1 MVEKSC
7 INKIC
12 KDFDLPFIADEN
24 SFMNILQEYS
34 DAIPVHSEEW
44 KNIHTAK
51 YLATKMFSLD
61 SELRKIGFGAD
72 ILFKLIN
79 DFMHYMWTSM
89 TGGYS
94 AEAKLIYDSFNNVDI
109 TKKYPIEKINIP
121 SGDVYNMSNIGKK
134 FISVD
139 MSKAAY
145 QAMYFDC
152 PRVLDNMP
160 TWEAY
165 VAHMFKSFKTKVE
178 TSPVEVMNSVPCGIE
193 EIFKH
198 ISDAA
203 IFIIE
208 YTTSSRQIRQV
219 VFGKTNGARLCH
231 IEKYVMQKWV
241 YKNIIENCPGAV
253 AVKFCND
260 EVIFEYADGLTEKI
274 EEILPKFFKFKVEA
288 FTVEGINIIQ
298 IITDDNGKTVSTSSQ
313 NGIMVRQRID
323 GSHDFSF
330 KCCPSILRYFA
341 NSFMSNNATINA
353 ENINPALRRI
363 EVNGFVTQL
372 VGTFG
377 FTRQL

>member
-1 MVEKSC
+1 
-7 INKIC
+7 
-12 KDFDLPFIADEN
+12 
-24 SFMNILQEYS
+24 
-34 DAIPVHSEEW
+34 
-44 KNIHTAK
+44 
-51 YLATKMFSLD
+51 
-61 SELRKIGFGAD
+61 
-72 ILFKLIN
+72 
-79 DFMHYMWTSM
+79 
-89 TGGYS
+89 
-94 AEAKLIYDSFNNVDI
+94 
-109 TKKYPIEKINIP
+109 
-121 SGDVYNMSNIGKK
+121 MSNIGKK

-231 IEKYVMQKWV
+231 IEKYVMQKCV